1 MTVAAILDHKGHE
14 IVSARPD
21 DTLSAIAQLLTR
33 HRIGAVLVRDAAGGV
48 LGILSERD
56 IVRAIASHG
65 AQALAMTASAVM
77 TREVVYGCP
86 ADTVDKVLATM
97 TERRIRHLPVMHEG
111 KLVGFVSIG
120 DVVKRRIQDVEEEAD
135 QLRAFVAGNA

>member
-14 IVSARPD
+14 IISSRPD
-21 DTLSAIAQLLTR
+21 DTLSAIAQVLTQ
-33 HRIGAVLVRDAAGGV
+33 HRIGAVLVRDAAGHV

-65 AQALAMTASAVM
+65 PQALAMTASAVM
-77 TREVVYGCP
+77 TRDIVYGCP
-86 ADTVDKVLATM
+86 SDTVDKVLATM
-97 TERRIRHLPVMHEG
+97 TDRRIRHLPVMHEG
-111 KLVGFVSIG
+111 KLIGFVSIG

>member
-21 DTLSAIAQLLTR
+21 DTLANIAHTLTK
-33 HRIGAVLVRDAAGGV
+33 HRIGAVLVRDADAVV

-56 IVRAIASHG
+56 IVRALSAHG
-65 AQALAMTASAVM
+65 AAALTMTASSVM
-77 TREVVYGCP
+77 TREVIYGTP
-86 ADTVDKVLATM
+86 GDTVDKVLATM
-97 TERRIRHLPVMHEG
+97 TERRIRHLPVMHDG

-120 DVVKRRIQDVEEEAD
+120 DVVKRRIADVEEEAD

>member
-21 DTLSAIAQLLTR
+21 DTLANIAHTLTK
-33 HRIGAVLVRDAAGGV
+33 HRIGAVLVRDAESVV

-56 IVRAIASHG
+56 IVRALSAHG
-65 AQALAMTASAVM
+65 AAALTMTASAVM
-77 TREVVYGCP
+77 TREVIYGTP
-86 ADTVDKVLATM
+86 GDTVDKVLATM
-97 TERRIRHLPVMHEG
+97 TERRIRHLPVMHDG

-120 DVVKRRIQDVEEEAD
+120 DVVKRRIADVEEEAD

>member
-14 IVSARPD
+14 IVSTRPD
-21 DTLSAIAQLLTR
+21 DTLATITQLLAQ

-56 IVRAIASHG
+56 IVRAVAAHG
-65 AQALAMTASAVM
+65 AQALVMTASAVM
-77 TREVVYGCP
+77 TRDIVYGCP
-86 ADTVDKVLATM
+86 SDTVDKVLATM
-97 TERRIRHLPVMHEG
+97 TDRRIRHLPVMHEG
-111 KLVGFVSIG
+111 KLTGFVSIG
-120 DVVKRRIQDVEEEAD
+120 DLVKRRIQDVEEEAD

>member
-14 IVSARPD
+14 IVSTRPD
-21 DTLSAIAQLLTR
+21 DTLQVISQLLTQ
-33 HRIGAVLVRDAAGGV
+33 HRIGAVLVRDASGSV

-56 IVRAIASHG
+56 IVRAVAAHG
-65 AQALAMTASAVM
+65 AQALMMTASAVM
-77 TREVVYGCP
+77 TRDIVYGCP
-86 ADTVDKVLATM
+86 SDTVDKVLATM
-97 TERRIRHLPVMHEG
+97 TDRRIRHLPVMHEG
-111 KLVGFVSIG
+111 KLIGFVSIG

>member
-14 IVSARPD
+14 IVSTRPD
-21 DTLSAIAQLLTR
+21 DTLHTISQLLTQ
-33 HRIGAVLVRDAAGGV
+33 HRIGAVLVRDAAGSV

-56 IVRAIASHG
+56 IVRAISAHG
-65 AQALAMTASAVM
+65 PQALAMTASAVM
-77 TREVVYGCP
+77 TRDIIYGCP
-86 ADTVDKVLATM
+86 SDSVDKVLATM
-97 TERRIRHLPVMHEG
+97 TDRRIRHLPVMHEG
-111 KLVGFVSIG
+111 KLIGFVSIG

>member
-14 IVSARPD
+14 IVSTRPD
-21 DTLSAIAQLLTR
+21 DTLSAIAQLLTQ
-33 HRIGAVLVRDAAGGV
+33 HRIGAVLVRDAAGHV

-65 AQALAMTASAVM
+65 PQALTMTASAVM
-77 TREVVYGCP
+77 TRDIVYGCP
-86 ADTVDKVLATM
+86 SDTVDKVLATM
-97 TERRIRHLPVMHEG
+97 TDRRIRHLPVMHEG
-111 KLVGFVSIG
+111 KLIGFVSIG

>member
-14 IVSARPD
+14 IISSRPD
-21 DTLSAIAQLLTR
+21 DTLSAIAQVLTQ
-33 HRIGAVLVRDAAGGV
+33 HRIGAVLVRDAAGHV

-65 AQALAMTASAVM
+65 PQALTMTASAVM
-77 TREVVYGCP
+77 TRDIVYGCP
-86 ADTVDKVLATM
+86 SDTVDKVLATM
-97 TERRIRHLPVMHEG
+97 TDRRIRHLPVMHEG
-111 KLVGFVSIG
+111 KLIGFVSIG

>member
-14 IVSARPD
+14 IVSSRPD
-21 DTLSAIAQLLTR
+21 DTLEAITRLLSQ
-33 HRIGAVLVRDAAGGV
+33 HRIGAVLVRDAAGSV

-56 IVRAIASHG
+56 IVRAIAAHG
-65 AQALAMTASAVM
+65 ASALSLTASAVM
-77 TREVVYGCP
+77 TREIVYGCP
-86 ADTVDKVLATM
+86 SDTVDKVLSTM

-120 DVVKRRIQDVEEEAD
+120 DVVKRRIADVEEEAD
-135 QLRAFVAGNA
+135 QLRQFVAGNA

>member
-14 IVSARPD
+14 IVSTRPD
-21 DTLSAIAQLLTR
+21 DTLTVISQLLAQ

-56 IVRAIASHG
+56 IVRAIATHG

-77 TREVVYGCP
+77 TRDIVYGCP
-86 ADTVDKVLATM
+86 SDTVDKVLAT
-97 TERRIRHLPVMHEG
+97 VMHEG
-111 KLVGFVSIG
+111 KLIGFVSIG

>member
-21 DTLSAIAQLLTR
+21 DTLTTITHTLTK
-33 HRIGAVLVRDAAGGV
+33 HRIGAVLVRDADGAV

-56 IVRAIASHG
+56 VVRALSAHG
-65 AQALAMTASAVM
+65 AAALAMTAGAVM
-77 TREVVYGCP
+77 TREVIYGTP

-97 TERRIRHLPVMHEG
+97 TERRIRHLPVMHDG

-120 DVVKRRIQDVEEEAD
+120 DVVKRRIADVEEEAD

>member
-21 DTLSAIAQLLTR
+21 DSLSSIVAMLSK
-33 HRIGAVLVRDAAGGV
+33 HRIGAVLVRDAAHAV

-56 IVRAIASHG
+56 IVRALAAHG
-65 AQALAMTASAVM
+65 AAALSLTASAVM
-77 TREVVYGCP
+77 TRDVIYGCP
-86 ADTVDKVLATM
+86 TDTVDKVLATM
-97 TERRIRHLPVMHEG
+97 TERRIRHLPVMHED

-120 DVVKRRIQDVEEEAD
+120 DVVKRRIADVEEEAD

>member
-14 IVSARPD
+14 IISSRPD
-21 DTLSAIAQLLTR
+21 DTLESIAKVLTQ
-33 HRIGAVLVRDAAGGV
+33 HRIGAVLVRDAAGTV

-56 IVRAIASHG
+56 IVRAIAAHG
-65 AQALAMTASAVM
+65 ASALALTASAVM

-86 ADTVDKVLATM
+86 SDTVDKVLSTM
-97 TERRIRHLPVMHEG
+97 TEKRIRHLPVMHEG

-120 DVVKRRIQDVEEEAD
+120 DVVKRRIADVEEEAD
-135 QLRAFVAGNA
+135 QLRQFVAGNV